1 MLKLR
6 TSVRERE
13 SSSSSSI
20 GIPHKGAR
28 GGFSPT
34 GRKGNVH
41 EGTIIQTYF
50 KYRWLIFDRVKDGQS
65 QYLFSDD

>member
-28 GGFSPT
+28 GGASAPL
-34 GRKGNVH
+34 
-41 EGTIIQTYF
+41 EGKEMFMKEQ
-50 KYRWLIFDRVKDGQS
+50 
-65 QYLFSDD
+65 